1 MISVLVVDDDF
12 MVADVH
18 RRLVDRQPGFEV
30 VGVAHS
36 ATAALNAVKE
46 LKPDLVVLDVFLPDH
61 NGVEFLGAL
70 RSTGATC
77 EVIVIS
83 AARDSE
89 TVAAIMRLGA
99 LRYLVKPFDPAALS
113 TQLCQVQE
121 LFEATYSLKSGQAV
135 TQDSIDALFAVRHP
149 VATALPKGLSPTT
162 LELVVGSLDILE
174 PVSATDVSAAI
185 GISRASARRYLEH
198 LVLVGRVELTMRYG
212 STGRPEHRYRLLP

>member
-18 RRLVDRQPGFEV
+18 RRLVDRQPGFHV

-36 ATAALNAVKE
+36 ASAALNAVKE
-46 LKPDLVVLDVFLPDH
+46 LNPDLVVLDVFLPDH
-61 NGVEFLGAL
+61 SGVEFLSAL
-70 RSTGATC
+70 RSTGSAC
-77 EVIVIS
+77 EVIVIT
-83 AARDSE
+83 AARDPE

-113 TQLCQVQE
+113 AQLGQVQE
-121 LFEATYSLKSGQAV
+121 LFEATDSLKSARAV

-162 LELVVGSLDILE
+162 LELVLGSLDLVAALSASE
-174 PVSATDVSAAI
+174 VSIAI

-198 LVLVGRVELTMRYG
+198 LVMVGRSELTMRYG

>member
-36 ATAALNAVKE
+36 AATALKAVTDLN
-46 LKPDLVVLDVFLPDH
+46 PDLVVLDVFLPDH
-61 NGVEFLGAL
+61 SGVEFLGAL
-70 RSTGATC
+70 RANGSTC
-77 EVIVIS
+77 EVIVIT
-83 AARDSE
+83 AARDAD
-89 TVAAIMRLGA
+89 TIATIMRLGA

-113 TQLCQVQE
+113 AQLGQVQE
-121 LFEATYSLKSGQAV
+121 LFEAAHALRAAHVV

-162 LELVVGSLDILE
+162 LDLVLGSLHLTDARSASE
-174 PVSATDVSAAI
+174 VSSAT

-198 LVLVGRVELTMRYG
+198 LVLVGRSELTMRYG
-212 STGRPEHRYRLLP
+212 STGRPEHRYRLLA